1 MDAKPPQTE
10 PPKADPPK
18 RKRRWF
24 QFSLRSLLIFTVL
37 CAIGAG
43 WLGRRMDQKR
53 KEREAVEAIT
63 QLGGKVEYDYQTI
76 KGATPPGPEYLRAWL
91 GENFFSE
98 VASVQIHADEAGLDW
113 LIPIKEVTL
122 KDSHFTET
130 GLAHLKSLS
139 GLRSLSLSGNR
150 ITDKELARL
159 NGLAKL
165 NSLSLAGADIG
176 DAGLAKLKSLTELES
191 LDVRKTRVTDAGV
204 NDLQKSLPNCKIVH

>member
-1 MDAKPPQTE
+1 MQIE
-10 PPKADPPK
+10 SPKAEPPK

-24 QFSLRSLLIFTVL
+24 QFSLRTLMIFTVI

-43 WLGRRMDQKR
+43 RLGQRIEQKR
-53 KEREAVEAIT
+53 KERAAVEAIAK
-63 QLGGKVEYDYQTI
+63 LGGNVEYDYETV
-76 KGATPPGPEYLRAWL
+76 KGATPPGLKFLRDWL
-91 GENFFSE
+91 GENFFTE
-98 VASVQIHADEAGLDW
+98 VATVQIHAHDTGLDW

-130 GLAHLKSLS
+130 GLARLKSLP

-165 NSLSLAGADIG
+165 KSLSLAGADIG
-176 DAGLAKLKSLTELES
+176 DAGLAKLKSLSELES
-191 LDVRKTRVTDAGV
+191 LNVRKTRVTDAGV
-204 NDLQKSLPNCKIVH
+204 KDLQKALPNCKIKH